1 MPSAASTVGSPHT
14 SPSSIEL
21 LFDQFI
27 QASKDSPE
35 REPCPRRR
43 RGLHLCRDTMASAAE
58 KQLSTLISEATKE
71 RVERYADAHGVKKA
85 HLIEEALLHHLK
97 ALQELPSD
105 IIIPPRIELSAE
117 SFERVTALVT
127 RPRKPSKALRDL
139 MSGKSTK
146 KTR

>member
-1 MPSAASTVGSPHT
+1 
-14 SPSSIEL
+14 
-21 LFDQFI
+21 
-27 QASKDSPE
+27 
-35 REPCPRRR
+35 
-43 RGLHLCRDTMASAAE
+43 MASAAE